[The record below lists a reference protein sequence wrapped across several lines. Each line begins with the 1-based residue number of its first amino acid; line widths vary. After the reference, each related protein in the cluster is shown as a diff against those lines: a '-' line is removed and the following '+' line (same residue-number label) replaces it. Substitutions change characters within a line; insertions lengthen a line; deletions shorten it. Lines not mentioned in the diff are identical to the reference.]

1 MLLKFLLTCIMDN
14 PISLVILLT
23 SLLFEL
29 NDFTNSDSRF
39 SIILSPG
46 EPLITD
52 DRLMHQ
58 KDPKILSD
66 VLLRLYGV
74 AFAIPFHR

>member
-1 MLLKFLLTCIMDN
+1 M
-14 PISLVILLT
+14 
-23 SLLFEL
+23 L
-29 NDFTNSDSRF
+29 NDFANSDSRF
-39 SIILSPG
+39 PIILSPG

-52 DRLMHQ
+52 DRLLHQ

-74 AFAIPFHR
+74 ALAIPFH